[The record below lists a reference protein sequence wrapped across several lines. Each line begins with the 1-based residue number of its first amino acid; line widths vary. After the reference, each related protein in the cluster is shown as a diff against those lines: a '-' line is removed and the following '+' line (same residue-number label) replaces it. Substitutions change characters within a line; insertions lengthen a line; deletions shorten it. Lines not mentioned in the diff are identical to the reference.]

1 MNSFSAINRAIDY
14 EISRQILLHKEGQA
28 DQIVQETRLWDE
40 SSQVSVPNL
49 TLFVLDFCS
58 STNYFL
64 YLNHQKTFTMRKKEG
79 LADYRYFP
87 EPDLPEVVL
96 TSDYIDE
103 ISKSMPELPEAKRRR
118 YENMGLSMQDV
129 LFLANDDNV

>member
-1 MNSFSAINRAIDY
+1 
-14 EISRQILLHKEGQA
+14 
-28 DQIVQETRLWDE
+28 
-40 SSQVSVPNL
+40 
-49 TLFVLDFCS
+49 
-58 STNYFL
+58 
-64 YLNHQKTFTMRKKEG
+64 MRKKEG

-103 ISKSMPELPEAKRRR
+103 IRNSMPELPEAKRRR

-129 LFLANDDNV
+129 IFLANDDKVIIFITFIFPCHGCACFVEVYLEAPILFNQACLRFIYFVGSHDLLMSCAIHLKVPPVSCLLS